1 VAPESGAGCRAL
13 PNSAMDII
21 LFGPP
26 GAGKGTQA
34 QRLLAAF
41 GTPQISTGDILRR
54 AVKEGTALGLQAKP
68 LMESGKL
75 VPDDLVIRIVEER
88 LKQPDTKAGFVL
100 DGFPRTVAQAEA
112 LEKVL
117 ASLGRH
123 IDHVLSLEVPL
134 EMVVQRLSG
143 RRCCPK
149 DLGIYHITQA
159 PPKTAGV
166 CDACGSGLVQ
176 RPDDREEVV
185 RARQVTY
192 RKDTE
197 PLKAFYAKRGF
208 LRAVDGTGTPDEV
221 FSRIQAALGRT

>member
-1 VAPESGAGCRAL
+1 M
-13 PNSAMDII
+13 NII

-34 QRLLAAF
+34 QRLLAAY
-41 GTPQISTGDILRR
+41 GTPQISTGDILRQ
-54 AVKEGTALGLQAKP
+54 AVKEGTALGLKAKP

-75 VPDDLVIRIVEER
+75 VPDALVISIVGER
-88 LKQPDTKAGFVL
+88 LKQSDCQKGFVL

-112 LEKVL
+112 LEAML

-134 EMVVQRLSG
+134 EMVVERLSG

-149 DLGIYHITQA
+149 DLGIYHVTQA
-159 PPKTAGV
+159 PPRAPGV
-166 CDACGSGLVQ
+166 CDVCGSALVQ

-197 PLKAFYAKRGF
+197 PLKAFYAKRG
-208 LRAVDGTGTPDEV
+208 LLHPVDGTGTQDEV
-221 FSRIQAALGRT
+221 FARIQSALGRS

>member
-1 VAPESGAGCRAL
+1 
-13 PNSAMDII
+13 MDII

-34 QRLLAAF
+34 QRLFAVH
-41 GTPQISTGDILRR
+41 GTPQVSTGDILRQ
-54 AVKEGTALGLQAKP
+54 AVKDGTPLGLQAKP

-75 VPDDLVIRIVEER
+75 VPDGLVIGLVAER
-88 LKQPDTKAGFVL
+88 LKRPDCQAGFVL

-112 LEKVL
+112 SI

-134 EMVVQRLSG
+134 EMVVERLSG

-149 DLGIYHITQA
+149 DLGIYHVTEA
-159 PPKTAGV
+159 PPKAPGV
-166 CDACGSGLVQ
+166 CDSCGSPLVQ

-197 PLKAFYAKRGF
+197 PVKAFYAQRGL
-208 LRAVDGTGTPDEV
+208 LRAVDGTGTPDQV
-221 FSRIQAALGRT
+221 FARIQAALGRQ

>member
-1 VAPESGAGCRAL
+1 
-13 PNSAMDII
+13 MDLI

-34 QRLLAAF
+34 QRLRAAY
-41 GTPQISTGDILRR
+41 GTPQISTGDILRQ
-54 AVKEGTALGLQAKP
+54 AVKDGTALGRQAKP

-75 VPDDLVIRIVEER
+75 VPDALVISIVEER
-88 LKQPDTKAGFVL
+88 LKREDCRTGFVL

-112 LEKVL
+112 LDAML

-123 IDHVLSLEVPL
+123 VDHVLSLEVPL
-134 EMVVQRLSG
+134 EIVVERLSG

-149 DLGIYHITQA
+149 DGRIYHLTQA
-159 PPKTAGV
+159 PPKTSSL
-166 CDACGSGLVQ
+166 CDMCGSTLVQ
-176 RPDDREEVV
+176 RPDDREAVV

-197 PLKAFYAKRGF
+197 PLKAFYAQRGL
-208 LRAVDGTGTPDEV
+208 LRSVDGTGTQDEV
-221 FSRIQAALGRT
+221 FARIQAALGRQ

>member
-1 VAPESGAGCRAL
+1 
-13 PNSAMDII
+13 MDII

-34 QRLLAAF
+34 QRLLAAY
-41 GTPQISTGDILRR
+41 GTPQVSTGDILRQ

-68 LMESGKL
+68 LMETGKL
-75 VPDDLVIRIVEER
+75 VPDELVIGLVAER
-88 LKQPDTKAGFVL
+88 LKRPDCQAGFVL

-112 LEKVL
+112 LDKML

-123 IDHVLSLEVPL
+123 IDHVLALEVPL

-149 DLGIYHITQA
+149 DLGIYHVSEA

-166 CDACGSGLVQ
+166 CDACGGPLVQ

-197 PLKAFYAKRGF
+197 PVKAFYAQRGL
-208 LRAVDGTGTPDEV
+208 LRAVDGTGTPELV
-221 FSRIQAALGRT
+221 FARIQAALGRQ